1 METEEMMSKIA
12 FVTDT
17 TCNMPPEIVKEKNI
31 YVVPIYVVFGDQSY
45 KDYVDMTPERFY
57 RELLEYKSQG
67 KGMPTTSQPTPED
80 FRNCY
85 LDLREQGYSDVISI
99 HVTAKSSGTCQ
110 SAELGKSM
118 VEGINVHVVDS
129 GSASMQMGFM
139 LLAGIA
145 AAGSGDVEQA
155 LSAIEHVKANSCM
168 IFTVTDLE
176 HLTSSGRTEDHQKAT
191 EAAISMKPVVAITDG
206 VPKAVEVQRTQHA
219 ALNRVLDLVKER
231 MGNHKIKNL
240 AIINGNIEGKA
251 KVWAQDAC
259 QSLGFEGKPYVV
271 DFGPALAVHF
281 GPGLLGVA
289 AEWD

>member
-1 METEEMMSKIA
+1 MSRIA

-17 TCNMPPEIVKEKNI
+17 TCNMPPEIVQEKNI
-31 YVVPIYVVFGDQSY
+31 HVVPIYVVFGDQSY
-45 KDYVDMTPERFY
+45 LDYVEMTPERFY
-57 RELLEYKSQG
+57 RQLLENKALG

-85 LDLREQGYSDVISI
+85 LDLRQQGYSDVISI

-118 VEGINVHVVDS
+118 VDGINVHVVDS

-139 LLAGIA
+139 LLAGIEA
-145 AAGSGDVEQA
+145 ANSGNVEEA
-155 LSAIEHVKANSCM
+155 LAAIERVRANSCL

-219 ALNRVLDLVKER
+219 ALDRVLALVKER
-231 MGNHKIKNL
+231 MGDAHLKNL
-240 AIINGNIEGKA
+240 AIVNGNIDVKA
-251 KVWAQDAC
+251 RVWAKDAAA
-259 QSLGFEGKPYVV
+259 SLDFDGEPVVV

-289 AEWD
+289 AHWA

>member
-1 METEEMMSKIA
+1 MSRIA

-17 TCNMPPEIVKEKNI
+17 TCNMPPEIVQEKNI
-31 YVVPIYVVFGDQSY
+31 HVVPIYVVFGDQSY
-45 KDYVDMTPERFY
+45 LDYVEMTPERFY
-57 RELLEYKSQG
+57 RQLLENKALG

-85 LDLREQGYSDVISI
+85 LDLRQQGYSDVISI

-118 VEGINVHVVDS
+118 VDGINVHVVDS

-139 LLAGIA
+139 LLAGIEA
-145 AAGSGDVEQA
+145 ANSGNVEEA
-155 LSAIEHVKANSCM
+155 LAAIERVRANSCL

-206 VPKAVEVQRTQHA
+206 VPKAVEVQRTQHS
-219 ALNRVLDLVKER
+219 ALDRVLALVKER
-231 MGNHKIKNL
+231 MGDAHLKNL
-240 AIINGNIEGKA
+240 AIVNGNIDVKA
-251 KVWAQDAC
+251 RVWAKDAAA
-259 QSLGFEGKPYVV
+259 SLDFDGEPVVV

-289 AEWD
+289 AHWA

>member
-1 METEEMMSKIA
+1 MSKIA

-17 TCNMPPEIVKEKNI
+17 TCNMPPELIQKFNI
-31 YVVPIYVVFGDQSY
+31 YVVPIYVVFGEQSY
-45 KDYVDMTPERFY
+45 RDYVDLSPAQFY
-57 RELLEYKSQG
+57 QQLLEFKAAG

-85 LDLREQGYSDVISI
+85 MELAKQGYTDAISI

-110 SAELGKSM
+110 SAELSKSM
-118 VEGINVHVVDS
+118 FEGIQVHVVDS
-129 GSASMQMGFM
+129 TSASMHMGFM
-139 LLAGIA
+139 LLA
-145 AAGSGDVEQA
+145 
-155 LSAIEHVKANSCM
+155 AIETVANGGGVEEALAAIERVKANSCL

-176 HLTSSGRTEDHQKAT
+176 HLTSSGRTEDHAKAT

-219 ALNRVLDLVKER
+219 ALERVLEMVKER
-231 MGNHKIKNL
+231 MAGAPLKNL
-240 AIINGNIEGKA
+240 AIVNGNVDVKA
-251 KVWAQDAC
+251 RVWAQDAC
-259 QSLGFEGKPYVV
+259 KALNFDGEPYFV

-289 AEWD
+289 AQWG